1 MFAMTGSG
9 SIQADSANLAGL
21 RSERDGLP
29 VTDGQREGQYRG
41 ERVVLGDQRSLLQ
54 DAAEEMTFQQGE
66 SEEKTLARRTI
77 SDAAKQ
83 KKGLAM
89 LRVKQVMGKLPD
101 LRKSHLER
109 VLQILMRL
117 RHAESF
123 DLRHQVREQFPE
135 PSHQYAALLA
145 FAERLREEGAPASQI
160 AMAERALR
168 ELEAEQGPAIRAAL
182 NIAEV
187 ADAFSQTQLGDLQTL
202 RATYRDAV
210 LDTSGLSETFNS
222 LKDRHGDSEL
232 LQAIKYL
239 LKALA
244 ADLGADGPSID
255 RAKLSVLLNDLYR
268 LELLT
273 GLLEDCAT
281 LVERYRASDRAFK
294 PSDLLGELLALQ
306 VQTWLRPESIMPLP
320 GKLGLREL
328 EREINFLREFKELA
342 RSIPLKAYADAEQRP
357 RLLDVIQQALDSA
370 IEREDE
376 EEGS

>member
-1 MFAMTGSG
+1 MSGSG
-9 SIQADSANLAGL
+9 SIQADLTNLAGL
-21 RSERDGLP
+21 RSDRDAPLTTG
-29 VTDGQREGQYRG
+29 GHSEGQYRG
-41 ERVVLGDQRSLLQ
+41 ERVVLGDERSLLQ
-54 DAAEEMTFQQGE
+54 DAAEEMTFQHGE

-89 LRVKQVMGKLPD
+89 LRVKQVMDKLPD
-101 LRKSHLER
+101 LRKNNLER
-109 VLQILMRL
+109 VMQILMRL

-123 DLRHQVREQFPE
+123 DLRHQVREQFRE

-182 NIAEV
+182 NIADV
-187 ADAFSQTQLGDLQTL
+187 ADAFSRTQLGDLQTL

-210 LDTSGLSETFNS
+210 LDASGLSETFNT

-255 RAKLSVLLNDLYR
+255 PAKLSVLLNDLYR

-281 LVERYRASDRAFK
+281 LVERYRTPGCAFK

-306 VQTWLRPESIMPLP
+306 VQTWLRPESITPLP
-320 GKLGLREL
+320 GKLGV
-328 EREINFLREFKELA
+328 REIAQEIGFLREFRELA
-342 RSIPLKAYADAEQRP
+342 RSIPLKAYADCEQRP
-357 RLLDVIQQALDSA
+357 RLLDAIQQAMDSA

-376 EEGS
+376 EGY

>member
-1 MFAMTGSG
+1 MSGSG
-9 SIQADSANLAGL
+9 SIQADLTNLASL
-21 RSERDGLP
+21 RSDRDAPLTTG
-29 VTDGQREGQYRG
+29 TQSEGQYRG
-41 ERVVLGDQRSLLQ
+41 ERVVLGDERSLLQ
-54 DAAEEMTFQQGE
+54 NAAEEMTFQHGE

-77 SDAAKQ
+77 SDASKQ
-83 KKGLAM
+83 NKGAGLT
-89 LRVKQVMGKLPD
+89 RVKQVLSKLPD
-101 LRKSHLER
+101 LKKSHLER
-109 VLQILMRL
+109 VMQILMRL

-123 DLRHQVREQFPE
+123 DPRHQVREQFPE

-145 FAERLREEGAPASQI
+145 FAERLREEGAPASQL

-182 NIAEV
+182 NIADV
-187 ADAFSQTQLGDLQTL
+187 ADEFSQTQLGDLQTL

-210 LDTSGLSETFNS
+210 LDAAGLNETFNT

-244 ADLGADGPSID
+244 ADLGSDGPSID

-273 GLLEDCAT
+273 GLLEDCTT
-281 LVERYRASDRAFK
+281 LVERYRAPERAFK

-306 VQTWLRPESIMPLP
+306 VQTWLRPESITPLP
-320 GKLGLREL
+320 GKLGV
-328 EREINFLREFKELA
+328 REIAQEIGFLREFKELA
-342 RSIPLKAYADAEQRP
+342 RSIPLKAYTDGEQRP
-357 RLLDVIQQALDSA
+357 RLLDAIQQAMDEA
-370 IEREDE
+370 IGREDE
-376 EEGS
+376 EGY

>member
-1 MFAMTGSG
+1 MSGSG
-9 SIQADSANLAGL
+9 SIQADLTNLAGL
-21 RSERDGLP
+21 RSDRDAPSTTG
-29 VTDGQREGQYRG
+29 TQSEGQYRG
-41 ERVVLGDQRSLLQ
+41 ERVVLGDERSLLQ
-54 DAAEEMTFQQGE
+54 DAAEEMTFQHGE

-83 KKGLAM
+83 NKGVALT
-89 LRVKQVMGKLPD
+89 RVKQVLSKLPD
-101 LRKSHLER
+101 LKKSHLER
-109 VLQILMRL
+109 VMQILMRL

-145 FAERLREEGAPASQI
+145 FAERLRAEGAPASRI
-160 AMAERALR
+160 AMAERALS

-182 NIAEV
+182 NIAEI
-187 ADAFSQTQLGDLQTL
+187 ADEFSQTQLGDLQAL
-202 RATYRDAV
+202 RAIYRDAV
-210 LDTSGLSETFNS
+210 LDAAGLNETFNT

-255 RAKLSVLLNDLYR
+255 RAKLNVLLNDLYR

-273 GLLEDCAT
+273 GLLEDCTT
-281 LVERYRASDRAFK
+281 LVERYRAPDRAFK

-306 VQTWLRPESIMPLP
+306 VQTWLRPESITPLP
-320 GKLGLREL
+320 GKLGV
-328 EREINFLREFKELA
+328 REIAQEIGFLREFKELA
-342 RSIPLKAYADAEQRP
+342 RSIPLKAYADGEQRP
-357 RLLDVIQQALDSA
+357 RLLDAIQQAMDAA
-370 IEREDE
+370 IGREDE
-376 EEGS
+376 EGY